1 LTIEGS
7 FYKIVPIND
16 NAPLYDLYLLRSI
29 KSKTNPRDEFQLE
42 GYGMP
47 LESAIGRIIRF
58 AISNEH
64 QDEVLSLREYL
75 DEYEHISKELSV

>member
-1 LTIEGS
+1 MTIEGS

-16 NAPLYDLYLLRSI
+16 NSPFYDLYLLRSI

-47 LESAIGRIIRF
+47 LDSAIGQIIRF
-58 AISNEH
+58 AINNEH
-64 QDEVLSLREYL
+64 KDEVLSLKEYL
-75 DEYEHISKELSV
+75 EEYERISKGLSI